1 MRKIVPYKQFYIR
14 VGKPAKGYTN
24 ISLNFPNGLVFLDYD
39 EFTRLAKNRKLIFI
53 GYDPDLYPIK
63 IRCYKFK
70 RNLYNK

>member
-1 MRKIVPYKQFYIR
+1 MRKILPHKQFYLR

-39 EFTRLAKNRKLIFI
+39 EFKRLANNRKLIFI
-53 GYDPDLYPIK
+53 GYDATYDK
-63 IRCYKFK
+63 EFRCYKFK